1 MAVGCNCSGICHAA
15 AYPRQRTPATEV
27 RVVWVGTTNRTD
39 QPPQAYGNQHSVR
52 SLRPICMC
60 LPHTVLIFF
69 AKSLDL
75 DQCPSFAL
83 RAIPGPSL
91 KRSSSLA
98 IPFPIPV
105 LVYAHVWWWCRP
117 DGGSNPSRGHNVLW
131 LQVNGA
137 LIVWFAMLTYR
148 FLSHRWW
155 WWTTIGLLMSQ
166 VCHVYYVVY
175 SVIELQMMH
184 CHAV

>member
-1 MAVGCNCSGICHAA
+1 MLNWVFECLSSWLNDCLSDRLMSHLPSCMTDWLTDWWLMGCLTDWLTVWSTDEPPAFMTDWLTDWLTDWWAA
-15 AYPRQRTPATEV
+15 SLHDWLIDWLSVCLIDWLT
-27 RVVWVGTTNRTD
+27 VWSQVQ
-39 QPPQAYGNQHSVR
+39 QPCV
-52 SLRPICMC
+52 C
-60 LPHTVLIFF
+60 
-69 AKSLDL
+69 
-75 DQCPSFAL
+75 
-83 RAIPGPSL
+83 
-91 KRSSSLA
+91 
-98 IPFPIPV
+98 
-105 LVYAHVWWWCRP
+105 VYAHVWWWCRP
-117 DGGSNPSRGHNVLW
+117 NGGSNPSRGHNVLW